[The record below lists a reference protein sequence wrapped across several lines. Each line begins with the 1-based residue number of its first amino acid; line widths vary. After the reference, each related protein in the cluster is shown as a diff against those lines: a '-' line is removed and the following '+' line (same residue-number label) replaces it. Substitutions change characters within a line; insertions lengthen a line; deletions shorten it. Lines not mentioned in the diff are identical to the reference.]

1 MQDEY
6 IKAIEKIQMDKDR
19 KIEMRKVL
27 EQEMASAPTKKPAKT
42 TRLSSGKK
50 AAAAAAAIVITMTV
64 VMCIPTTRNAIYAAA
79 KAIFNKPIPEGA
91 IDESAYESS
100 ARAERVIPS
109 DIPDYSS
116 HISEVEKRD
125 KEEDEHMKKITVSKP
140 DYFKDDTLNELAKNY
155 MEQGYNIMMLE
166 KGCDLIHYFENFK
179 EAEWYTEGFWV
190 SYHIGDNATGYSG
203 YTFVFKATEK
213 QLQGYLENQHL
224 TVNMDREDHNQK
236 KVKFDDFWKKSTDAE
251 GNVVYKASWKG
262 PEPTTKLLPSD
273 RARFTN
279 YELTY
284 DPASHIAVCVIEDG
298 GGVG

>member
-6 IKAIEKIQMDKDR
+6 IKAIEKIQMDNDR

-27 EQEMASAPTKKPAKT
+27 EQELASSSPKKPAKT
-42 TRLSSGKK
+42 TRLSGGKK
-50 AAAAAAAIVITMTV
+50 AAIAAAAVAVTMTA

-79 KAIFNKPIPEGA
+79 KAIFDKPIPQGA

-116 HISEVEKRD
+116 HVSEVEKRD
-125 KEEDEHMKKITVSKP
+125 KEEDEHMQKITVTKP
-140 DYFKDDTLNELAKNY
+140 DYFKDDTLNELAKQY
-155 MEQGYNIMMLE
+155 MEQGYTILMLE
-166 KGCDLIHYFENFK
+166 KDSDLSHIVEGFK
-179 EAEWYTEGFWV
+179 EADWYTEGFKV
-190 SYHIGDNATGYSG
+190 CYHIGDNATGYSG

-213 QLQGYLENQHL
+213 QLQGYLENQHFMI
-224 TVNMDREDHNQK
+224 NDDREQHNQK
-236 KVKFDDFWKKSTDAE
+236 RVKFGDFWKKSTDAE
-251 GNVVYKASWKG
+251 GNIIYKASWKG
-262 PEPTTKLLPSD
+262 PEPETKLLPSD

-284 DPASHIAVCVIEDG
+284 DPTSHIAVCVIEDG
-298 GGVG
+298 GGIG